1 MTVELFTMAL
11 VATFLS
17 PFIVGVSLVRAA
29 SIAIGLAIV
38 AQLTTIIVDSFVILV
53 ACRMLVGAGCGVV
66 FGVACLSTAAVDD
79 SERYFGLGMAT
90 TNVFVF
96 GLLFI
101 VPIAQRMGN
110 DTAVYGTLAAMMAIA
125 APFIKNLPQRT
136 REKRVQQSEESA
148 GISVTLTI
156 LMTFLLAVIVVNVGL
171 SMVWA
176 FSERISIDIG
186 IESQRLGMY
195 YAFSAV
201 AMVFGATLFG
211 FINIRFG
218 RTLPLISCVLLGAVA
233 ALGLANADTHMVF
246 LRSLCLH
253 GAVFGFLVPHYVS
266 IGTAIDQSGKMA
278 STAGGIGILAS
289 ALGPWIGGQ
298 ITTAVGYRSMGW
310 ISGTLCIIAIVCFLP
325 IILQLDRRRKT
336 G

>member
-1 MTVELFTMAL
+1 MA
-11 VATFLS
+11 FLS
-17 PFIVGVSLVRAA
+17 AV
-29 SIAIGLAIV
+29 V
-38 AQLTTIIVDSFVILV
+38 A
-53 ACRMLVGAGCGVV
+53 
-66 FGVACLSTAAVDD
+66 
-79 SERYFGLGMAT
+79 
-90 TNVFVF
+90 
-96 GLLFI
+96 
-101 VPIAQRMGN
+101 
-110 DTAVYGTLAAMMAIA
+110 
-125 APFIKNLPQRT
+125 
-136 REKRVQQSEESA
+136 
-148 GISVTLTI
+148 
-156 LMTFLLAVIVVNVGL
+156 VNIGL

-186 IESQRLGMY
+186 IESQRLGIY
-195 YAFSAV
+195 YAFSAI

-218 RTLPLISCVLLGAVA
+218 RTLPLISCVLLGVVA
-233 ALGLANADTHMVF
+233 ALGLANADTHLVF

-253 GAVFGFLVPHYVS
+253 GAVFAFLVPHYV
-266 IGTAIDQSGKMA
+266 GVGAAIDQSGKMA

-298 ITTAVGYRSMGW
+298 ITMAVGYRSMGW